1 MDVVNRWQAP
11 TLTEEQHEHL
21 LRQAVSRAWQ
31 SSFMA
36 AKLRSAGLDTGETVG
51 LAQWY
56 QIPLLTKDELR
67 MMSVDEFYHDF
78 VIAPPE
84 DIVDYWRSGGVTGKP
99 LFYPRTR
106 EDVLVGVE
114 TFRRLLEMAGLGP
127 GNKVAMSFPLGVHPV
142 GRMMLLA
149 LQAQGVA
156 TLGTGAGNNTP
167 TEQQLEIITSLKV
180 DTLLAMGTYAA
191 LMGNLAANRGIDLAS
206 SAVSR
211 IISVADMT
219 LLTKRKRIERLW
231 GAEFYDSYG
240 MSECG
245 YMAAECSRHDGM
257 HIWADLFHL
266 EVLDLDT
273 WQPVAPGE
281 IGVLVATPL
290 YTNHATP
297 FLRWVSGDIVT
308 LTVGCD
314 CGGPYGHLPL
324 LRLAGRTSG
333 FFKLRGVNI
342 NHNELEERLL
352 AFDDVS
358 DYLVTALIEDDVEI
372 LRIEVESHPG
382 VLEQEVC
389 TRVRERVTHA
399 FGLAPDVRPV
409 PPGSIESRL
418 AAQVKQ
424 NRVFDHRFVQ

>member
-1 MDVVNRWQAP
+1 MNVVNRWHAP
-11 TLTEEQHEHL
+11 ALTEEQHERL
-21 LRQAVSRAWQ
+21 LRQAISRAWH
-31 SSFMA
+31 SPFMA
-36 AKLRSAGLDTGETVG
+36 AKLRSAGLELGETIG
-51 LAQWY
+51 QAQWHT
-56 QIPLLTKDELR
+56 IPLTTKDELR
-67 MMSVDEFYHDF
+67 TLSLDEFYRDF

-84 DIVDYWRSGGVTGKP
+84 DIADYWRSGGVTGKP

-106 EDVLVGVE
+106 EDVVVGIE
-114 TFRRLLEMAGLGP
+114 TVCRLLEMAGLGP
-127 GNKVAMSFPLGVHPV
+127 GNKVAMSYPLGVHPL
-142 GRMMLLA
+142 GRLMLLA

-156 TLGTGAGNNTP
+156 TLGMGAGNNTP

-191 LMGNLAANRGIDLAS
+191 QMANIAANRGIDLAS
-206 SAVSR
+206 SGVSR
-211 IISVADMT
+211 IISCSDMT
-219 LLTKRKRIERLW
+219 LPAKRQRIERLW
-231 GAEFYDSYG
+231 GAEYYDFYG

-245 YMAAECSRHDGM
+245 HLAGECSRHDGM

-266 EVLDLDT
+266 EVLDPDT

-281 IGVLVATPL
+281 VGVLVATPL

-308 LTVGCD
+308 LTDGCD
-314 CGGPYGHLPL
+314 CGSPYGHFPL
-324 LRLAGRTSG
+324 LHLAGRTSG

-342 NHNELEERLL
+342 NHNELEEKLL
-352 AFDDVS
+352 TLDDVS

-372 LRIEVESHPG
+372 LRIEVETRSG
-382 VLEQEVC
+382 ALEQEAC
-389 TRVRERVTHA
+389 TRVHEHVTHT
-399 FGLAPDVRPV
+399 FGLAPDVRRV